1 MNIFSLK
8 LVRKEYF
15 LSSTVVAFGEAL
27 WDLLPTGP
35 VLGGAPL
42 NFAYRLHA
50 LGHPSIIISR
60 LGKDDFG
67 QKAREQI
74 ATLAMDDT
82 GLQCDDTY
90 PTGTVEIYFDED
102 KNPDYTI
109 IENVAY
115 DYIEFSDTLANIVE
129 HADCLCFG
137 TLAQRHTVS
146 RRTLQR
152 LLSKFSGKFRLLDIN
167 LRKNCYSTETI
178 ESSLQQADILKL
190 NDEEIAIL
198 VDLLGLQGN
207 SAPDQV
213 ENLLKHAGLEYC
225 VVTLGERGAFALSR
239 RGEKIYVPGYHVN
252 LVDPCGSGDGFTAGF
267 IHALL
272 GGRSLNQACR
282 LGNALGAMVAQQE
295 GATQPISHQETMA
308 FMEAGRPGVIDE
320 RLSDLMEQ

>member
-1 MNIFSLK
+1 M
-8 LVRKEYF
+8 
-15 LSSTVVAFGEAL
+15 SSTVVAFGEAL

-42 NFAYRLHA
+42 NFAYRVHA
-50 LGHPSIIISR
+50 LGHPSIIVSR

-90 PTGTVEIYFDED
+90 PTGTVEIYFDKD

-272 GGRSLNQACR
+272 EGGSLNQACR

-295 GATQPISHQETMA
+295 GATQPISYQEVME